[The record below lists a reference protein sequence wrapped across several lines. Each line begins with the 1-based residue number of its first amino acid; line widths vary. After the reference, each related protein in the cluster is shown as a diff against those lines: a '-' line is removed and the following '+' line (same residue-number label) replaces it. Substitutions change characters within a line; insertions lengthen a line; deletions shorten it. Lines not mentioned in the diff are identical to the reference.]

1 MQSHSFRGSR
11 GVRIPGEGS
20 RAARANGHR
29 RHRARGIQGF
39 YRVIGTKHG
48 RILKRAVR
56 ASFRARTRRLH
67 AVHVLRQ
74 LDRGPSSR
82 REELLLRF
90 NCHERDKP
98 KRARE
103 DERTDEKRSA
113 RDERL
118 RPSHLSKVSFFSLS
132 LSLSLFNNRSNSILE
147 DHFYPSTR
155 ALIPQYSN
163 SVNKYSQTKKTALD
177 VLVFVWSFS

>member
-1 MQSHSFRGSR
+1 LQSHSFRGSR

-56 ASFRARTRRLH
+56 ASFWARTRRLH

-74 LDRGPSSR
+74 LDGGPSSR

-90 NCHERDKP
+90 NCHERAKP

-103 DERTDEKRSA
+103 DERTNEKRGA

-118 RPSHLSKVSFFSLS
+118 RPSPRALLRSILSRGGRRHLSKVSLS
-132 LSLSLFNNRSNSILE
+132 LSLSLDEFVEFTLLTTVSNSIF

-155 ALIPQYSN
+155 ALTP
-163 SVNKYSQTKKTALD
+163 
-177 VLVFVWSFS
+177 